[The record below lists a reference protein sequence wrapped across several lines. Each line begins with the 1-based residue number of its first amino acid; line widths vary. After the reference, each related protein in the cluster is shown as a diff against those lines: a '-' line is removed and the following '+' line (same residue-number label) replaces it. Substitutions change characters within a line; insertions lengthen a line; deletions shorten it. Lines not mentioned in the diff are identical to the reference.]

1 MMRAGNIA
9 AAAITMIVA
18 AVLATPCAWA
28 TVPAA
33 LSSTALVAQDSS
45 PPTGAVGGV
54 RSPMEAASTLNLMI
68 DASDT
73 AAGLA
78 SAQASIG
85 GNTASVS
92 LCPFPASAG
101 GAVKASPGGECPESV
116 SNVPLPIDVGG
127 EGSHVLLVTVTDA
140 AGNTT
145 TLVDQ
150 TIAVESPPPPGSNTV
165 TIGIGSGG
173 GPPEGG
179 RPEGGPPGGGK
190 GGRGGV
196 LGAFYST
203 VCRSPLLAMGL
214 VSRPLR
220 YAKVGKRRV
229 PVLLARRH
237 YVYRGRLTCL
247 LNNHRVSAPT
257 GTVVHVL
264 DEVGRRILKSG
275 RGTMTVH
282 KGALRAILGYTSAR
296 TISTIIFRY
305 GPIDGELVQVKL
317 PIEIGSKRAK
327 TTTHRRAKTK
337 KKGRAAR

>member
-9 AAAITMIVA
+9 AAAIATIAA

-28 TVPAA
+28 MAPATQ
-33 LSSTALVAQDSS
+33 SSTAPVAQDSS
-45 PPTGAVGGV
+45 PPTGAVSGV
-54 RSPMEAASTLNLMI
+54 RSPMETASTLNLMI

-92 LCPFPASAG
+92 LCPPPASAG
-101 GAVKASPGGECPESV
+101 GAVKASPRGECPESV

-150 TIAVESPPPPGSNTV
+150 TIEVQSPPPPGSNTI
-165 TIGIGSGG
+165 TIGIGNGG

-179 RPEGGPPGGGK
+179 LPEGVPPGGGNGGK
-190 GGRGGV
+190 GGRGEV
-196 LGAFYST
+196 SGASSST
-203 VCRSPLLAMGL
+203 VCRSPLLAMRL

-220 YAKVGKRRV
+220 YAKVKQGWI
-229 PVLLARRH
+229 PVLRARRN
-237 YVYRGRLTCL
+237 YTYRGRLTCL
-247 LNNHRVSAPT
+247 LGGRRVSAPT
-257 GTVVHVL
+257 GTVVHIFYKI
-264 DEVGRRILKSG
+264 GRHPARRSD
-275 RGTMTVH
+275 RGTMTAH
-282 KGALRAILGYTSAR
+282 KGNLRAILGYSYTSAR
-296 TISTIIFRY
+296 TIVFSY
-305 GPIDGELVQVKL
+305 GAIGGELVQVNI
-317 PIEIGSKRAK
+317 PIEIAPK
-327 TTTHRRAKTK
+327 HLRRRRR
-337 KKGRAAR
+337 GR